1 MKLPSRLHGL
11 RLSLW
16 AGVLAAIA
24 AIVVATV
31 LIGVASA
38 GQGDTTTP
46 STVQPESIVTTP
58 PVSPETGVAGTETTA
73 VLESH
78 ATVATVESADVPNI
92 PGQPEV
98 LATQRA
104 LTFAEAILAS
114 AAARIPELAELSMIT
129 ALEYH
134 YPEQPL
140 VLLDFAVGEKTPSVS
155 IGIQKN
161 ISQKQFSGIP
171 DVVGASERMQVAG
184 CVDGIFEDFGDRF
197 QVLLLLADGTVV
209 NVASIGYGPKRPAPI
224 SAAQTKELAQ
234 IVATEFALTAFQDL
248 TDGY

>member
-73 VLESH
+73 VL
-78 ATVATVESADVPNI
+78 ESADVPNI